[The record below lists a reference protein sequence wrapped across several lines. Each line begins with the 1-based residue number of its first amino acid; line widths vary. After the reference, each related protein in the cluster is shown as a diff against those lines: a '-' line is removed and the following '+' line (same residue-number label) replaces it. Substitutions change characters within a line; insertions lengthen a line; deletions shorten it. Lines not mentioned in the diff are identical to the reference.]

1 MSVCVCLDTMYR
13 GTLCDVCVCQCA
25 HCVLGILV
33 YTPRLFLLDMGGGGE
48 DGGGVN
54 GVSFYHLPLPPAL
67 C

>member
-1 MSVCVCLDTMYR
+1 MVPSVM
-13 GTLCDVCVCQCA
+13 CA

-33 YTPRLFLLDMGGGGE
+33 YTPRLFLLDMGGGGGGE